1 MLLTQSSTAAEFH
14 DMQPVRDKLQEL
26 TFMFLRSQHALLSVA
41 CISCAPLVLT
51 LHLAATA
58 ALSAAWSMHMALSA
72 IRLPRVLPAPA
83 TAAAVPCNMHFG
95 PLHEVQ
101 MDVWHHSGPTDDL
114 AAMPMLQDWQKTTSK
129 PSAFRDFDSRN
140 TWRPCNDVR
149 ECSETLPGT
158 PHPRASDKASA
169 GRAQRAPQA

>member
-1 MLLTQSSTAAEFH
+1 MTCS
-14 DMQPVRDKLQEL
+14 PVRDKLQEL

-83 TAAAVPCNMHFG
+83 TAPAVPCNMHSG

-101 MDVWHHSGPTDDL
+101 MDVWHHSGLTDDL
-114 AAMPMLQDWQKTTSK
+114 AAVPMSQNWYKTTFK
-129 PSAFRDFDSRN
+129 PSG
-140 TWRPCNDVR
+140 
-149 ECSETLPGT
+149 LPRLQQQEYMK
-158 PHPRASDKASA
+158 PM
-169 GRAQRAPQA
+169 Q